1 MNDGSITFSTALDN
15 KELERQLRAA
25 NKKIAALSQKISR
38 DQKKKIPLVK
48 QSEKLSTQLDIAKA
62 KLEEMKNAQK
72 GAFSKDD
79 ISAQKETVAA
89 LQSEWD
95 SVQKQVEGY
104 ERAIKKATA
113 QLSGQEETAGSLER
127 ELAKDQTF
135 PENVDGTAVERADEK
150 IGALM
155 GKMRTSLAQAS
166 QVAMQ
171 VLAAPVQ
178 AFQGMVSGVVKTVGS
193 VLKKLSSITVNVAK
207 RLNVFSKL
215 ADSISGKFK
224 RLGNTIKSALVF
236 SVIYKG
242 LGMVKE
248 QIGTYLSL
256 NSNFT
261 AALSRVKGALLTAF
275 QPIYDF
281 VVPALT
287 ALLNILSRAISA
299 ISQFTASLFG
309 TTAKQAQ
316 ANASALYDQAKAT
329 DAAGGAAKDAEK
341 SLAGFDEINK
351 LSGSKDGGG
360 SGGGTASS
368 TPAFDAELD
377 DTAFTS
383 WGESFSAFLDN
394 FLNNGIPRLE
404 QGISAFSGRVNDL
417 SANLLE
423 MFTFPGVLDKVNLL
437 GKNLATAFNG
447 MTRSINWNQFG
458 AAIGAGLN
466 TALAFAVSFLYTFD
480 WISLGTSLA
489 SLVNGLIAQIDWYN
503 VGALLFAGFKIGIE
517 TLAGFILG
525 IDMTQMALAASN
537 LVMGFM
543 DSVAETLQ
551 TVDWEGI
558 GHQVKEFLINVN
570 WAGVAES
577 TFTAI
582 GAAFGALTEF
592 LWGLIKDAWKEVVDW
607 WYDVAYEDGKFTL
620 EGLLKGIVDV
630 VKNIGAWI
638 KEHIFQPFIDGFK
651 SVFGI
656 NSPSTVMAEMGHYL
670 MDGLL
675 GGINENS
682 DSILGSFK
690 TILGGVLD
698 FITGVF
704 TGDWGKAWDGIKDVF
719 KGAWNGIVVFLEG
732 AVNIII
738 KGLNWLIEQMNKISF
753 DVPDWV
759 PGIGGKTL
767 GVNIPLINEVEI
779 PRLATGAVIP
789 PNREF
794 MAVLG
799 DQKSGTNIE
808 APLDTIVQ
816 AVMLA
821 LSKSGYSGG
830 NGENVAYLYVG
841 DDQFGKLVYKANRR
855 ESNRIGVTLVEG
867 SV

>member
-104 ERAIKKATA
+104 ERAIKKATE
-113 QLSGQEETAGSLER
+113 QLSDQEETAGSLER

-193 VLKKLSSITVNVAK
+193 VLKKLSSTMVNVAK

-261 AALSRVKGALLTAF
+261 AALSSVKGALLTAF

-316 ANASALYDQAKAT
+316 ANASALYNQAKAT
-329 DAAGGAAKDAEK
+329 DAAGSAAKDAEK

-368 TPAFDAELD
+368 APAFDAELD

-447 MTRSINWNQFG
+447 MTRSINWNQLG

-543 DSVAETLQ
+543 NSVTETLQ

-558 GHQVKEFLINVN
+558 GHQVKEFLVNVD

-607 WYDVAYEDGKFTL
+607 WYDVAYEDGKFTF

-656 NSPSTVMAEMGHYL
+656 NSPSTVMAEMGRYL

-704 TGDWGKAWDGIKDVF
+704 TGDWRKAWDGIKDVF
-719 KGAWNGIVVFLEG
+719 KWNGIVGFLEG

-841 DDQFGKLVYKANRR
+841 EDQFGKLVYQANRR

-867 SV
+867 NI